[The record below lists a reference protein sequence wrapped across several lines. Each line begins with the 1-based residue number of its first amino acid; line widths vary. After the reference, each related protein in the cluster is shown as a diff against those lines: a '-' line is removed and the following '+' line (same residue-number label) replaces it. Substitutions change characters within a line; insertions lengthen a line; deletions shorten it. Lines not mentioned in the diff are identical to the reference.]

1 LKTDFYV
8 KKRLF
13 FLFLIFGKSLFAQLN
28 LVPKPQQTIVSE
40 KRISLAKAKV
50 IPSDAVE
57 LRFETAFLQIQL
69 QQLAASLAPTSDLIN
84 VQTIERIALDL
95 FMSDTL
101 LPLGWYSIRMA
112 NNAVYI
118 SATEKS
124 GIFYGIQS
132 LLQSIQAPL
141 GARLI
146 VPEFQV
152 SGDFPQFSWRGMH
165 LDVSRHF
172 FPVDFILR
180 YIDLLAM
187 HKMNVFHWHLTDDQ
201 GWRIEI
207 KKHPRLTEVGA
218 FRNGSMIGHYNE
230 NRFDSLRYGGFYT
243 QAEIREIVQYAAQR
257 HITIVPEIEMPG
269 HAMAALAA
277 YPQYSCAGGP
287 FEVAKKWGVFDDVFC
302 PKEETFSF
310 LQGILDEVC
319 DLFPGKY
326 FHIGGDEC
334 PKTRWEQCNACKKRM
349 ADEKLKDGHEL
360 QSYFIQRI
368 EKYLNSKGK
377 QIIGWDEIL
386 EGGLAPNAAVMSW
399 RGTEGGIAAANL
411 KHPVVMTPGTHCY
424 FDHYQADPRQENVA
438 IGGYTTLEKVLS
450 FDPVPEALKGKPEA
464 RFILGAQGNVWTEY
478 MYTTQDVE
486 RMALPRMSALAEVLW
501 CGAQKTDYA
510 DFLKRL
516 SSLRF
521 VWERNNINYS
531 RSFLRPEL
539 LPEKL
544 QNKAGFRVKSQSP
557 CMYSWNTST
566 SVNRAGGYVPNNEIS
581 NFKISEKKTEQFIPF
596 PDSLNGNLVLQVWP
610 KDGQD
615 IYSLTRYKVAAHK
628 ALAKQIRLIPE
639 PSEHYPGNGA
649 YTLCD
654 GIEAVL
660 PRINREWLG
669 WSGKDVELILDLD
682 TKQPFERIEINSL
695 HDPNNWIY
703 HPKEITIAL
712 SDDGKTW
719 RPWKPKQSDKSNPRS
734 FVYQT
739 DTPENC
745 RFIKIN
751 LKHAGII
758 PAGAPGEGKSAWLF
772 LDEILLY

>member
-1 LKTDFYV
+1 MRN
-8 KKRLF
+8 RLF
-13 FLFLIFGKSLFAQLN
+13 LLFLLFGNFTFAQLN
-28 LVPKPQQTIVSE
+28 VVPKPQEANVTSNL
-40 KRISLAKAKV
+40 ISLSGTKV
-50 IPSDAVE
+50 IPSDAAK
-57 LRFETAFLQIQL
+57 LRFEAAFLQIQL
-69 QQLAASLAPTSDLIN
+69 QQLAGSLGPTNDFIIS
-84 VQTIERIALDL
+84 QPIERIALDL
-95 FMSDTL
+95 FTPDTL
-101 LPLGWYSIRMA
+101 LPIGWYSIKMA
-112 NNAVYI
+112 DNTVYI

-124 GIFYGIQS
+124 GIFYGIQT
-132 LLQSIQAPL
+132 LLQSIKPSL
-141 GARLI
+141 GADLI
-146 VPEFQV
+146 APEFEV
-152 SGDFPQFSWRGMH
+152 EGDFPQFSWRGMH

-172 FPVDFILR
+172 FSVDFILR

-207 KKHPRLTEVGA
+207 KKFPKLTEIGA
-218 FRNGSMIGHYNE
+218 YRNGSMIGHYNE

-243 QAEIREIVQYAAQR
+243 QDEIRQVVQYAAQR
-257 HITIVPEIEMPG
+257 HITVVPEIEMPG

-277 YPQYSCAGGP
+277 YPQYSCTGGP

-302 PKEETFSF
+302 PTDETFAF
-310 LQGILDEVC
+310 LERVLDEVC
-319 DLFPGKY
+319 ELFPGQY
-326 FHIGGDEC
+326 IHIGGDEC
-334 PKTRWEQCNACKKRM
+334 PKTRWEQCKACKKRM

-360 QSYFIQRI
+360 QSYFIRRI
-368 EKYLNSKGK
+368 EKYLNSKGR

-450 FDPVPEALKGKPEA
+450 YNPVPEELKGKPEA

-478 MYTTQDVE
+478 MYTSRDVE

-501 CGAQKTDYA
+501 SGPSKSDYS
-510 DFLKRL
+510 DFLNRL
-516 SSLRF
+516 SSLRYT
-521 VWERNNINYS
+521 WERNEINYS
-531 RSFLRPEL
+531 RSFMRPEL
-539 LPEKL
+539 LPEKKD
-544 QNKAGFRVKSQSP
+544 NKAGFTVKSQQKCS
-557 CMYSWNTST
+557 YSWNSKNAEM
-566 SVNRAGGYVPNNEIS
+566 VNEGFIAIPIDLKG
-581 NFKISEKKTEQFIPF
+581 EQ
-596 PDSLNGNLVLQVWP
+596 VLQVWP
-610 KDGQD
+610 DAGNNS
-615 IYSLTRYKVAAHK
+615 YSLTRYKVSAHK
-628 ALAKQIRLIPE
+628 ALAKEISLNPE

-654 GIEAVL
+654 GLEAVL

-669 WSGKDVELILDLD
+669 WSGKDVELTLDLQN
-682 TKQPFERIEINSL
+682 TQPFERIEINSL

-703 HPKEITIAL
+703 RPKEITIFV
-712 SDDGKTW
+712 SDDGKNW
-719 RPWKPKQSDKSNPRS
+719 RSWNPNRKDESNARK
-734 FVYQT
+734 FIYQN
-739 DTPENC
+739 DTAENC
-745 RFIKIN
+745 RFVQIK

>member
-1 LKTDFYV
+1 LKTDIFV
-8 KKRLF
+8 RNLLF
-13 FLFLIFGKSLFAQLN
+13 FLFLLVGKFLFAQLN
-28 LVPKPQQTIVSE
+28 SVPKPQDAKVSANL
-40 KRISLAKAKV
+40 ISLAGAKV
-50 IPSDAVE
+50 IPSDAAK
-57 LRFETAFLQIQL
+57 LRFETAYLQIHL
-69 QQLAASLAPTSDLIN
+69 QQMMGILSPTNDLIKA
-84 VQTIERIALDL
+84 QPIERIALNL
-95 FMSDTL
+95 FMPDTL
-101 LPLGWYSIRMA
+101 LPQGWYSIKMA
-112 NNAVYI
+112 DNTVHI
-118 SATEKS
+118 SAPEKS
-124 GIFYGIQS
+124 GIFYGIQT
-132 LLQSIQAPL
+132 LLQAIRSPL
-141 GARLI
+141 GAQLI
-146 VPEFQV
+146 APEFEI

-172 FPVDFILR
+172 FPAAFIKQ

-207 KKHPRLTEVGA
+207 KKFPKLTEVGA

-243 QAEIREIVQYAAQR
+243 QDEIREIVQYAAQR
-257 HITIVPEIEMPG
+257 HIAIVPEIEMPG

-277 YPQYSCAGGP
+277 YPQYSCTGGP
-287 FEVAKKWGVFDDVFC
+287 FEVAQKWGVFDDVFC

-310 LQGILDEVC
+310 LQSVLDEVC

-326 FHIGGDEC
+326 IHIGGDEC
-334 PKTRWEQCNACKKRM
+334 PKTRWEQCHACKKRM
-349 ADEKLKDGHEL
+349 VDEKLKDGHEL

-450 FDPVPEALKGKPEA
+450 FDPIPEALKGKSEA
-464 RFILGAQGNVWTEY
+464 SFILGAQGNVWTEY

-501 CGAQKTDYA
+501 IGPSKSEYTD
-510 DFLKRL
+510 FIQRL

-521 VWERNNINYS
+521 HWERNNINYS

-539 LPEKL
+539 LPEKHE
-544 QNKAGFRVKSQSP
+544 NKAGFRLKSQQNCS
-557 CMYSWNTST
+557 YSWNSNNPEQ
-566 SVNRAGGYVPNNEIS
+566 VNDGFI
-581 NFKISEKKTEQFIPF
+581 KIPSELRGEQT
-596 PDSLNGNLVLQVWP
+596 LVVWP
-610 KDGQD
+610 TGNDS
-615 IYSLTRYKVAAHK
+615 YSLTRYKVSAHK
-628 ALAKQIRLIPE
+628 ALAKGIRLNPQ

-654 GIEAVL
+654 GVEAVL

-669 WSGKDVELILDLD
+669 WSGNDVELILDLEG
-682 TKQPFERIEINSL
+682 KQSFERIEINSL

-703 HPKEITIAL
+703 RPKEITIL
-712 SDDGKTW
+712 MSDDGKTW
-719 RPWKPKQSDKSNPRS
+719 RDWKPKLDDISNPRK
-734 FVYQT
+734 FIYQT
-739 DTPENC
+739 DTPEKC
-745 RFIKIN
+745 QFIKIN
-751 LKHAGII
+751 LKNAGSI
-758 PAGAPGEGKSAWLF
+758 PVGAPGEGKSSWLF

>member
-1 LKTDFYV
+1 MKLLLFVLLVFLSLAAFPQNNVVVEPRLIVTQSEQISRDEVTLKV
-8 KKRLF
+8 
-13 FLFLIFGKSLFAQLN
+13 
-28 LVPKPQQTIVSE
+28 VPKTRQSVISDE
-40 KRISLAKAKV
+40 KISLAGAKV
-50 IPSDAVE
+50 IPSDPVK
-57 LRFETAFLQIQL
+57 LRFETAYLQIEL
-69 QQLAASLAPTSDLIN
+69 QQLAASFGRGNDFIVARAIE
-84 VQTIERIALDL
+84 TISLDL
-95 FMSDTL
+95 FQTDTL
-101 LPLGWYSIRMA
+101 LPAGWYSIRQSDKSLHIA
-112 NNAVYI
+112 A
-118 SATEKS
+118 AEKT
-124 GIFYGIQS
+124 GIFYGIQT
-132 LLQSIQAPL
+132 LLQSIQAPY
-141 GARLI
+141 GSSLI
-146 VPEFQV
+146 APAMAVN
-152 SGDFPQFSWRGMH
+152 GDYPQFTWRGMH

-207 KKHPRLTEVGA
+207 KKFPKLTEIGA

-243 QAEIREIVQYAAQR
+243 QDEIREIVQYAAQR

-277 YPQYSCAGGP
+277 YPQYSCTGGP
-287 FEVAKKWGVFDDVFC
+287 FEVAQKWGVFDDVFC

-310 LQGILDEVC
+310 LNDVLDEVC
-319 DLFPGKY
+319 ELFPGKY
-326 FHIGGDEC
+326 IHIGGDEC

-349 ADEKLKDGHEL
+349 ANEKLKDGHEL

-377 QIIGWDEIL
+377 QTIGWDEIL

-450 FDPVPEALKGKPEA
+450 YNPIPDELKGKPEA

-478 MYTTQDVE
+478 MYTSRDVE

-501 CGAQKTDYA
+501 SGPSTTDYS

-516 SSLRF
+516 SSLRQN
-521 VWERNNINYS
+521 WERKEVNYS

-539 LPEKL
+539 LPEK
-544 QNKAGFRVKSQSP
+544 QQSKAGFRVKSQQNCS
-557 CMYSWNTST
+557 YSWNSIST
-566 SVNRAGGYVPNNEIS
+566 EKVNDGFIAIP
-581 NFKISEKKTEQFIPF
+581 TELKGEQ
-596 PDSLNGNLVLQVWP
+596 VLLVWP
-610 KDGQD
+610 NAGNDS
-615 IYSLTRYKVAAHK
+615 YSLTRYKVSAHK
-628 ALAKQIRLIPE
+628 ALAKEISLNPE

-654 GIEAVL
+654 GVEAVL

-669 WSGKDVELILDLD
+669 WSGKDVELILDLEGI
-682 TKQPFERIEINSL
+682 QSFERIEINSL

-703 HPKEITIAL
+703 RPKEILISF

-719 RPWKPKQSDKSNPRS
+719 RDWKPNRRDESNARK
-734 FVYQT
+734 FIYQN

-745 RFIKIN
+745 RFVQIK

-758 PAGAPGEGKSAWLF
+758 PAGAAGEGKSAWLF

>member
-1 LKTDFYV
+1 MVPET
-8 KKRLF
+8 RL
-13 FLFLIFGKSLFAQLN
+13 IVAQAEQISPDGTTLN
-28 LVPKPQQTIVSE
+28 VVPKPRGSIVSE
-40 KRISLAKAKV
+40 EKISLSGAKV
-50 IPSDAVE
+50 VPSDLAK
-57 LRFETAFLQIQL
+57 LRFEAAYLQLEL
-69 QQLAASLAPTSDLIN
+69 QQLAASLGQGNDFIVARAIE
-84 VQTIERIALDL
+84 TISLDL
-95 FMSDTL
+95 FQPDTL
-101 LPLGWYSIRMA
+101 LPISWYSIRQSDKSLHIA
-112 NNAVYI
+112 A
-118 SATEKS
+118 AEKS
-124 GIFYGIQS
+124 GIFYGIQT
-132 LLQSIQAPL
+132 LLQSIQTPFGASLIAP
-141 GARLI
+141 AFA
-146 VPEFQV
+146 VN
-152 SGDFPQFSWRGMH
+152 GDYPQFAWRGMH

-207 KKHPRLTEVGA
+207 KKFPKLTEIGA

-243 QAEIREIVQYAAQR
+243 QEEIRQVVQYAAQR

-277 YPQYSCAGGP
+277 YPQYSCTGGP

-302 PKEETFSF
+302 PTDETFAF
-310 LQGILDEVC
+310 LEKVLDEVC

-326 FHIGGDEC
+326 IHIGGDEC

-360 QSYFIQRI
+360 QSYFIRRI
-368 EKYLNSKGK
+368 EKHLNSKGR

-424 FDHYQADPRQENVA
+424 FDHYQADPLQENVA

-450 FDPVPEALKGKPEA
+450 YNPVPDELKGKPA
-464 RFILGAQGNVWTEY
+464 ASFVLGAQGNVWTEY

-501 CGAQKTDYA
+501 SGPSKTDYA

-516 SSLRF
+516 SSLRYN
-521 VWERNNINYS
+521 WERKKINYS

-539 LPEKL
+539 LPEK
-544 QNKAGFRVKSQSP
+544 QKNKAGFRVKSQQACS
-557 CMYSWNTST
+557 YSWNSNNPEK
-566 SVNRAGGYVPNNEIS
+566 VNDGFIAIP
-581 NFKISEKKTEQFIPF
+581 TELKGEQI
-596 PDSLNGNLVLQVWP
+596 LLVWP
-610 KDGQD
+610 NAGNDS
-615 IYSLTRYKVAAHK
+615 YSLTRYKVSAHK
-628 ALAKQIRLIPE
+628 ALAKEIRLNPE

-654 GIEAVL
+654 GLEAVL

-669 WSGKDVELILDLD
+669 WSGKDVELTINLGEA
-682 TKQPFERIEINSL
+682 QSIERIEINSL

-703 HPKEITIAL
+703 SPKEITISF
-712 SDDGKTW
+712 SDDGNIW
-719 RPWKPKQSDKSNPRS
+719 RDWKPNRRDESNARKFIYQSDAS
-734 FVYQT
+734 
-739 DTPENC
+739 ENC
-745 RFIKIN
+745 RFIKIK
-751 LKHAGII
+751 LKHTGII
-758 PAGAPGEGKSAWLF
+758 PAGMPGEGKSSWLF